1 MNDSN
6 HKDTTMGKFKYSGIW
21 PVAPT
26 PFNENGTVDY
36 QGMER
41 VIDCIIDQKVDGV
54 CILANF
60 SEQFLIDDEER
71 EKLTRLCLEKIDGR
85 IKSIVTISHFSTKI
99 VLDRAKLAKSLGADI
114 VMMMPPYHGALLK
127 GNADQTFNQ
136 FNEVSKIG
144 IKIMIQDAPLS
155 GVELS
160 VPLLTKM
167 INEIENLTCFKIES
181 AQAASK
187 IRQLIKNCG
196 DKLDAPFDGEES
208 ITLLADLYAGITG
221 SMSSALLPDKIR
233 PVIIDFLNGDKQNAG
248 KKYNDILPL
257 INFENR
263 QCGFQ
268 ATKVIMKEGGVI
280 KSDFCR
286 HPIKLLDDHT
296 KNLLISLAKDYNLIS
311 MNWGK

>member
-1 MNDSN
+1 MKSELSSQ
-6 HKDTTMGKFKYSGIW
+6 FKYFGIW

-26 PFNENGTVDY
+26 PFKDNGDVDY
-36 QGMER
+36 EGMKR

-60 SEQFLIDDEER
+60 SEQFLLSDEER
-71 EKLTRLCLEKIDGR
+71 YKLTKLCLERINGR
-85 IKSIVTISHFSTKI
+85 IKTIVTISHFATNI
-99 VLDRAKLAKSLGADI
+99 VVERAKLAKSLGANI

-127 GNADQTFNQ
+127 GNQDQTYTQ
-136 FNEVSKIG
+136 FSAVNNVG
-144 IKIMIQDAPLS
+144 IPMMIQDAPLS
-155 GVELS
+155 GIELP
-160 VPLLTKM
+160 VPFLTKM
-167 INEIENLTCFKIES
+167 VNEIENLTCFKIES

-187 IRQLIKNCG
+187 IRQLILNCENN
-196 DKLDAPFDGEES
+196 LDAPFDGEES

-233 PVIIDFLNGDKQNAG
+233 PVIIDFLNGKKNEAG
-248 KKYNDILPL
+248 EKYNKILPL

-268 ATKVIMKEGGVI
+268 ATKIIMKEGGVI
-280 KSDFCR
+280 NSAYCR
-286 HPIKLLDDHT
+286 HPIKILDDHT
-296 KNLLISLAKDYNLIS
+296 KNLLISIAKDYDLVS

>member
-1 MNDSN
+1 MNTKLSSQ
-6 HKDTTMGKFKYSGIW
+6 FKYFGIW

-26 PFNENGTVDY
+26 PFHDDGQVDY
-36 QGMER
+36 EGMKR
-41 VIDCIIDQKVDGV
+41 VIDCIVDQKVDGV

-60 SEQFLIDDEER
+60 SEQFLLSDDER
-71 EKLTRLCLEKIDGR
+71 FKLTNLCLEHINGR
-85 IKSIVTISHFSTKI
+85 IKSIVTISHFATDI
-99 VLDRAKLAKSLGADI
+99 VYERARLAKSLGANI

-127 GNADQTFNQ
+127 GNQDQIYKQ
-136 FNEVSKIG
+136 FSKVSEID
-144 IKIMIQDAPLS
+144 IPIMIQDAPLS
-155 GVELS
+155 GIELP
-160 VPLLTKM
+160 VPFLTKM

-187 IRQLIKNCG
+187 IRQLILNCKNN
-196 DKLDAPFDGEES
+196 LDAPFDGEES

-233 PVIIDFLNGDKQNAG
+233 PVIIDFLNDKKKEAG
-248 KKYNDILPL
+248 EKYNNILPL

-268 ATKVIMKEGGVI
+268 ATKIIMKEGGVI
-280 KSDFCR
+280 NSAYCR
-286 HPIKLLDDHT
+286 HQIKILDDHT
-296 KNLLISLAKDYNLIS
+296 KNLLISIAKDYDLVS